1 MKRKCGSLTTLVAVG
16 VLVLAVASAS
26 AAPRPQTISLLEVD
40 TSFTGTG
47 GFPTTSNGPP
57 PAVGQGFISQATMYK
72 WAGVKRGA
80 AVGRLHVIG
89 TITSIDP
96 SRNTGSFHVDATL
109 FLPAGTIEASGSA
122 SFSAKENEIPVVGG
136 TGAYVGA
143 QGYVQVKNIGG
154 ENSNTSSNVIHITN

>member
-1 MKRKCGSLTTLVAVG
+1 MRGKYGLLTVFAVAV
-16 VLVLAVASAS
+16 LAVGVASAS
-26 AAPRPQTISLLEVD
+26 AAPKPQTIRLLEVD

-47 GFPTTSNGPP
+47 GFPTTSNGAP

-72 WAGVKRGA
+72 WAGAKRGA
-80 AVGRLHVIG
+80 PVGHLSVIG

-96 SRNTGSFHVDATL
+96 SRNTGRFHVDATL
-109 FLPAGTIEASGSA
+109 FLPAGMIEASGSA
-122 SFSAKENEIPVVGG
+122 SFSAKVNEIPVVGG

-154 ENSNTSSNVIHITN
+154 ENSNTSANVIHITN

>member
-1 MKRKCGSLTTLVAVG
+1 MHRKSGVLTALVAVG
-16 VLVLAVASAS
+16 VMAVGVASVS
-26 AAPRPQTISLLEVD
+26 AAPKQQTIRLLEVD

-47 GFPTTSNGPP
+47 GFPTTNNGGP

-72 WAGVKRGA
+72 WAGAKRGA
-80 AVGRLHVIG
+80 PVGHLHVIG

-96 SRNTGSFHVDATL
+96 SRNTGWFHVDATL
-109 FLPAGTIEASGSA
+109 FLPAGMLEASGSA
-122 SFSAKENEIPVVGG
+122 SFSAKENEIPIVGG

-154 ENSNTSSNVIHITN
+154 QNSNTSSNVIHITN